1 MLELVFIMLV
11 SSAFIKL
18 VTTLSIFQYGLGL
31 KNFSFSFV
39 VFLLSLVLTLFV
51 MQPTWDNL
59 GGWQGV
65 STANSE
71 KIANFQ
77 TQIDPFIVKH
87 SDAETLTK
95 LQAIYQKAQPD
106 APVVTTPW
114 SVKITAFMITE
125 LKEAFYIG
133 LLLIIPFIFLDLL
146 VVNILMA
153 LNITQISALTVA
165 LPFKLLIFYLFNGWQ
180 LLTEKLL
187 SFYY

>member
-1 MLELVFIMLV
+1 MVELVIIMLV
-11 SSAFIKL
+11 SSAFVKL

-31 KNFSFSFV
+31 KNFSFSVV

-51 MQPTWDNL
+51 MQPTWDQL
-59 GGWQGV
+59 GGWQGI
-65 STANSE
+65 SQASPE
-71 KIANFQ
+71 KIASFQ
-77 TQIDPFIVKH
+77 TQIDPFVQKH
-87 SDAETLTK
+87 SDPESLSRLK
-95 LQAIYQKAQPD
+95 DIYQKSHPEVSLD
-106 APVVTTPW
+106 IIPW
-114 SVKITAFMITE
+114 SVKITAFMTTE

-133 LLLIIPFIFLDLL
+133 LLLIIPFVFLDLL

-165 LPFKLLIFYLFNGWQ
+165 LPFKLLIFYLFDGWQ

>member
-1 MLELVFIMLV
+1 MVELVIIMLA

-31 KNFSFSFV
+31 KNFSFSIV
-39 VFLLSLVLTLFV
+39 IFLLSLVLTLFV
-51 MQPTWDNL
+51 MQPIWDQL
-59 GGWQGV
+59 GGWGGV
-65 STANSE
+65 SSATPE
-71 KIANFQ
+71 KIVSFQ
-77 TQIDPFIVKH
+77 TQVDPFVTKH
-87 SDAETLTK
+87 SDPETLSRLNDIYHKNNPTVS
-95 LQAIYQKAQPD
+95 QA
-106 APVVTTPW
+106 VTPW
-114 SVKITAFMITE
+114 AVKVTAFMVTE

-165 LPFKLLIFYLFNGWQ
+165 LPFKLLLFYLFNGWQ

-187 SFYY
+187 NFYY